1 VCTGGYSR
9 GYIRHLVSQKEMLGG
24 ILLSLHNVYF
34 LVHLMDEARTAILE
48 GRYGA
53 FVNDWLASEAADDY

>member
-1 VCTGGYSR
+1 
-9 GYIRHLVSQKEMLGG
+9 MLGG

-34 LVHLMDEARTAILE
+34 LVHLMDEARAAILE